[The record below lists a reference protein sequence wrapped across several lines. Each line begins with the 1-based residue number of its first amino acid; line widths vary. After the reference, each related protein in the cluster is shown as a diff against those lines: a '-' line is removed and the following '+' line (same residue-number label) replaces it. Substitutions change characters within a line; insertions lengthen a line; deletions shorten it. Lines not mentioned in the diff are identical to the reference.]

1 MRSPS
6 TAAAVAAL
14 TGALA
19 LSQFFRSC
27 LAVIA
32 PELSHDLQLTP
43 VTFGVLSSSFFLAF
57 AAAQL
62 PVGLAFDRWGV
73 GRPTAAL
80 LGVGVVGGL
89 LFAWAPNGAAAMLAQ
104 AGLGVA
110 CAPVFM
116 GLIHYAS
123 EHLGE
128 LRFVPVV
135 GVSNAFGMVGGLC
148 AAAPLGWAAHAF
160 GWRPSMLVAT
170 ACLGAACVAVHRWV
184 RDSGHADA
192 RAESPL
198 AMLQASAALLRIRPL
213 WTLIPLCLAMA
224 AGTSFRTAWG
234 GPYLAGVFQL
244 GAVERG
250 VAITAV
256 SLVAIAT
263 AFLLPVLVRR
273 WSVKT
278 TIQGWTLM
286 SLSMAVLLGFWPAL
300 ALPLDLALLSVMC
313 TVGMLHPMVM
323 TQGRGMLPPAMR
335 GRGLG
340 ILNSFVFLGSALVS
354 TAFGWIAEWGQRHGL
369 APAATFGW
377 IFLAAALLLAF
388 GAVPYAFSPARPSP
402 PAPAPPGPTA

>member
-1 MRSPS
+1 MSRSS
-6 TAAAVAAL
+6 TVAAIAAL

-32 PELSHDLQLTP
+32 PELSQDLQLTP
-43 VTFGVLSSSFFLAF
+43 VTFGVLSSAFFLSF

-80 LGVGVVGGL
+80 LALGVAGGL
-89 LFAWAPNGAAAMLAQ
+89 LFAWAPSGPAAMLAQ
-104 AGLGVA
+104 AALGVA

-128 LRFVPVV
+128 LRFVRVV
-135 GVSNAFGMVGGLC
+135 GVSNAIGMVGGLC

-170 ACLGAACVAVHRWV
+170 ACMAAACLAVRRWV

-192 RAESPL
+192 RAESPV
-198 AMLQASAALLRIRPL
+198 AMLQASVALLKIRPL

-224 AGTSFRTAWG
+224 AGTSLRTAWG

-244 GAVERG
+244 DAVARG
-250 VAITAV
+250 MAITVV
-256 SLVAIAT
+256 SAAAIAA
-263 AFLLPVLVRR
+263 AFLLPMLARR
-273 WSVKT
+273 WSLKT
-278 TIQGWTLM
+278 TIQGWTLL
-286 SLSMAVLLGFWPAL
+286 SLLTAVLLAAWPAL
-300 ALPLDLALLSVMC
+300 ALPLDLALLSIMC
-313 TVGMLHPMVM
+313 TVGTLHPILMA
-323 TQGRGMLPPAMR
+323 QGRGMLPPAMR

-340 ILNSFVFLGSALVS
+340 ILNSFVFLGSALVA
-354 TAFGWIAEWGQRHGL
+354 TGFGWIAEWGQHYGL

-377 IFLAAALLLAF
+377 IFLAAALLLVF

-402 PAPAPPGPTA
+402 PQ